1 MKSLKHR
8 ALNYFSG
15 LSKKQV
21 IGLVDTYSLDF
32 ILFGYEPN
40 DYIEVAQGE
49 LEKADLQKLTV
60 YRKEKSNTY
69 TEVFEKNV
77 ENIQDNGD
85 IDKFIVRE
93 KVKQVKKIAEFN
105 KRFSP

>member
-49 LEKADLQKLTV
+49 LEKADLHKLTS
-60 YRKEKSNTY
+60 YRKEKSNTD

-77 ENIQDNGD
+77 ENIQDNRD
-85 IDKFIVRE
+85 IDKRW
-93 KVKQVKKIAEFN
+93 N
-105 KRFSP
+105 K